1 MNFLWSY
8 LFETGTDRAEIL
20 HSCQTRGTEQL
31 LPWSK
36 RKLPLKKS
44 EIPWFAVVLS
54 ARARARARARP
65 SRAGGLRPLPR
76 KGTGD
81 LPDGARAFIFDRSF
95 FRNWPVQVI
104 RRFFILLE
112 IEYVNATE
120 GKSKELKY
128 FFIWP
133 IFRPQSLTIYNR
145 VHTYTYRVHTGCIQG
160 AYRVHIGCIQGASRV
175 HTGFI

>member
-1 MNFLWSY
+1 MRFRDLRLY
-8 LFETGTDRAEIL
+8 L
-20 HSCQTRGTEQL
+20 
-31 LPWSK
+31 
-36 RKLPLKKS
+36 
-44 EIPWFAVVLS
+44 

-65 SRAGGLRPLPR
+65 SRAGGLKPLPR

-104 RRFFILLE
+104 RRFLE

-133 IFRPQSLTIYNR
+133 IFCPSSLTIYNDEMGPFWSNLVR
-145 VHTYTYRVHTGCIQG
+145 WIEHFSALDSAFPAFWRCKIWKNESTWQRIMPKFPLKVARPPPWRICQG
-160 AYRVHIGCIQGASRV
+160 LMTKWGHFGQI
-175 HTGFI
+175 